1 MLDHVTHICWTKA
14 EQIELAYQ
22 ANGQRYTLLT
32 PLLRERLAEA
42 QNWRCCYCPV
52 RMMGNGS
59 DDDAPTFEHIVQRCN
74 GGTEDL
80 DNIAIACR
88 RCNNVRKNASN
99 ETYHWQQ
106 PERRRD
112 RLRRGNG

>member
-1 MLDHVTHICWTKA
+1 MHIQWTKA

-22 ANGQRYTLLT
+22 ANHQRYTLLT
-32 PLLRERLAEA
+32 PLLRDRLAEA

-52 RMMGNGS
+52 RMMGIGS
-59 DDDAPTFEHIVQRCN
+59 DADAPTFEHIVQKCD
-74 GGTEDL
+74 GGTDDL

-88 RCNNVRKNASN
+88 QCNNVRKNATN
-99 ETYHWQQ
+99 EIYHWQQ
-106 PERRRD
+106 HQRS